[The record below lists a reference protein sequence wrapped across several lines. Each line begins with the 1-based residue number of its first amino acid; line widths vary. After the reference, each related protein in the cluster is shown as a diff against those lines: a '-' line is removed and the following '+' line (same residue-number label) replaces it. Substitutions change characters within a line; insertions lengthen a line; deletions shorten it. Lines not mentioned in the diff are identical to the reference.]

1 MSEPLLKKV
10 QALSPCGLHQ
20 MAYWEWGQADNPR
33 VLVCVHGLSRQ
44 GRDFDAV
51 ARRLSDRYRVI
62 CPDVVGRGESDWLGD
77 PRNYQLPQYVSDM
90 VTLLAR
96 LGVSQV
102 DWLGTSMGGLIGLAL
117 AAMPSSPVGRL
128 ILNDVGPTIEFV
140 ALQRIAGYLGRAPQF
155 ENCQQGAEYLR
166 GISEGFGPHTDEQWL
181 QLSRAM
187 FKADGDRCRLHY
199 DPRIG
204 QGLAGLTPELA
215 KAGEAQLWAAYD
227 AVRCPTLLIRG
238 TDSDLL
244 SAATAQA
251 MSLRG
256 PRARVVEFAH
266 VGHAPT
272 LVTEDQIA
280 VVEAFLEEGR
290 R

>member
-44 GRDFDAV
+44 GRDFDV
-51 ARRLSDRYRVI
+51 LARRLSGRFRVI
-62 CPDVVGRGESDWLGD
+62 CPDVVGRGESSWLAD

-90 VTLLAR
+90 VTLLGR
-96 LGVSQV
+96 LGVPQV

-117 AAMPSSPVGRL
+117 AAMPASPIKRL
-128 ILNDVGPTIEFV
+128 ILNDVGPTIEFA

-155 ENCQQGAEYLR
+155 ETCQQGADYLR
-166 GISEGFGPHTDEQWL
+166 SVSETFGPHTDEQWL
-181 QLSRAM
+181 ALSRPM
-187 FKADGDRCRLHY
+187 FKPDGDRCRLHY

-204 QGLAGLTPELA
+204 QGLAGLTPEMA
-215 KAGEAQLWAAYD
+215 QIGQTQLWAAYD
-227 AVRCPTLLIRG
+227 ALRCPTLLIRG
-238 TDSDLL
+238 TESDLL
-244 SAATAQA
+244 SHATAQQ
-251 MSLRG
+251 MTQRG
-256 PRARVVEFAH
+256 PRAELHEFAG

-272 LVTEDQIA
+272 LVQEDQIL
-280 VVEAFLEEGR
+280 VVERFLDKG
-290 R
+290 